1 MHHVLINHKKNG
13 GNPGQQVSGRSC
25 FYGSSKVFD
34 CIPHDLLIEKLEAHG
49 FQRTALKFIY
59 SYLKNCR

>member
-1 MHHVLINHKKNG
+1 MEKN
-13 GNPGQQVSGRSC
+13 PWQQVSGKRC
-25 FYGSSKVFD
+25 FYGSSKAFD
-34 CIPHDLLIEKLEAHG
+34 CIPHDLVIEKLEAHG